1 MNKIKQAALD
11 LIIKDSCDLF
21 LNRSINDVTVADI
34 AEKSEV
40 GVATVYRYFSTK
52 KNIVEKC
59 AIRLQKQVFE
69 QYFKLDGQNGFEKIK
84 KFYLSYLEIF
94 NTHPEFYRF
103 ISEFDAFMMME
114 NDSEL
119 EEYSNGLDLFREE
132 FYRTYQEGIADG
144 SIKKAEDI
152 NLFYYATTHAIL
164 ELCKKLSVDAR
175 IVRQDETIRKNEEI
189 RVLAE
194 TFLSVLKA

>member
-1 MNKIKQAALD
+1 
-11 LIIKDSCDLF
+11 
-21 LNRSINDVTVADI
+21 
-34 AEKSEV
+34 
-40 GVATVYRYFSTK
+40 
-52 KNIVEKC
+52 
-59 AIRLQKQVFE
+59 
-69 QYFKLDGQNGFEKIK
+69 
-84 KFYLSYLEIF
+84 
-94 NTHPEFYRF
+94 
-103 ISEFDAFMMME
+103 MME

-164 ELCKKLSVDAR
+164 ELCKKLSVDVR

-189 RVLAE
+189 RALAE